1 MRYQIAKRRTMPF
14 GLHAFFVCQVSFE
27 IESINTNGNENVL
40 HLMRDINSI
49 KVFFLGWCERQ
60 KRDEEKNNLTKKK
73 NFLRIVC
80 LLFVICVFSC
90 GIKKKKNNIMS
101 DTAEALF
108 KKHLKQT
115 LNIRLNLFC
124 CIFAQTINCPQLDK
138 NKIYLPRSWHVSK
151 NATESNKE
159 KKGNE
164 Q

>member
-1 MRYQIAKRRTMPF
+1 
-14 GLHAFFVCQVSFE
+14 
-27 IESINTNGNENVL
+27 
-40 HLMRDINSI
+40 
-49 KVFFLGWCERQ
+49 
-60 KRDEEKNNLTKKK
+60 
-73 NFLRIVC
+73 
-80 LLFVICVFSC
+80 
-90 GIKKKKNNIMS
+90 MS

-108 KKHLKQT
+108 MKHLKQT

-124 CIFAQTINCPQLDK
+124 CIFAQIINCPQLDK